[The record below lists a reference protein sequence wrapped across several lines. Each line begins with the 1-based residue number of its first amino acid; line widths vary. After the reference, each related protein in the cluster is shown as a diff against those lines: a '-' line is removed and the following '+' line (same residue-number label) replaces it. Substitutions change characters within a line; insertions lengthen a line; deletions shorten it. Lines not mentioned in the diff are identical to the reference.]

1 MESIPVFKHP
11 LTFGA
16 LRTFRIP
23 FYTLESSTHGFE
35 FVVYY
40 LMIELEVSDLFDNVL
55 LSGRWH

>member
-1 MESIPVFKHP
+1 MVSIPILKHS

-23 FYTLESSTHGFE
+23 FYTLESPTHGFK

-40 LMIELEVSDLFDNVL
+40 LMIELEVSDLFDNVR
-55 LSGRWH
+55 LSQR